1 LSSRFADNS
10 ANFFPLEDTPHPA
23 RSALATAP
31 GTVCNMD
38 EPEQAGSHQRYLTNS
53 EQQVHGN
60 TPDGRVAARLM
71 A

>member
-1 LSSRFADNS
+1 
-10 ANFFPLEDTPHPA
+10 
-23 RSALATAP
+23 
-31 GTVCNMD
+31 MD

-71 A
+71 LSK